1 MEKGELFM
9 QQLKPEQT
17 PERGMWSSRF
27 GFLMAAVGS
36 AVGLGNLW
44 KFPYLA
50 GENGGGAFVLVY
62 VGLVVILGFTL
73 MLAELSIGR
82 HTNSDAYGAYSKLK
96 KGWGFVGGF
105 GILAGFLIL
114 SYYSVVGGWVL
125 KYIVASV
132 TGVGADK
139 GAYFTNFITSP
150 LEPVIYHLIFMG
162 LTAVIVIRGISGG
175 IEKAVKIVMPALFI
189 MLMVIVLRSVTLE
202 GASEGLKYYLTPN
215 FSEITLK
222 VFVAALGQVFFSL
235 SLGMGCMVTYGSYL
249 SKQEDLEKDALLIPS
264 LDSLVAIMAGFAI
277 LPAVFAF
284 GFAPGEGPGLMF
296 ITLPAVF
303 ESMPLGTIF
312 SLIFFILVFF
322 AAISSSISL
331 MEVTVAFGIDRLK
344 WSRKVSVLVFTTVMF
359 VIGIGAS
366 LSMGAWSD
374 FLIPWIDGNR
384 YGIFDFLDV
393 VTSYYLLPLGGLLS
407 ALFIGFVWGVPNAVK
422 EIKTGGNFRT
432 EKLWSVLIKYIV
444 PILVFVILLSTT
456 GLLDRII
463 G

>member
-1 MEKGELFM
+1 MEQF
-9 QQLKPEQT
+9 KPDQT
-17 PERGMWSSRF
+17 QEKRGMWSSRF

-62 VGLVVILGFTL
+62 VFLVVILGFTL
-73 MLAELSIGR
+73 MLAELAIGR
-82 HTNSDAYGAYSKLK
+82 NTNSDAFGAYSKIK
-96 KGWGFVGGF
+96 KGWGFIGGF

-114 SYYSVVGGWVL
+114 SYYSVVGGWVI

-132 TGVGADK
+132 TGITGDK
-139 GAYFTNFITSP
+139 AEYFGNFISSSV
-150 LEPVIYHLIFMG
+150 EPVIYHLIFMG
-162 LTAVIVIRGISGG
+162 LTALIVIRGISGG
-175 IEKAVKIVMPALFI
+175 IEKAAKIVMPALFI
-189 MLMVIVLRSVTLE
+189 MLTVIVVRSVTLE

-222 VFVAALGQVFFSL
+222 VVVAALGQVFFSL

-249 SKQEDLEKDALLIPS
+249 NKQEDMEKDAFLIPS

-284 GFAPGEGPGLMF
+284 GFEPSQGPGLMF
-296 ITLPAVF
+296 VTLPAVF
-303 ESMPLGTIF
+303 ENMPLGSIF
-312 SLIFFILVFF
+312 SVIFFILVFF

-331 MEVTVAFGIDRLK
+331 MEVAVAFGIDKLK
-344 WSRKVSVLVFTTVMF
+344 WQRKTSVLIFTTIMF

-366 LSMGAWSD
+366 LSMGAWSG

-422 EIKTGGNFRT
+422 EIRIGSTFRT
-432 EKLWSVLIKYIV
+432 EKLWSVLIKYVV
-444 PILVFVILLSTT
+444 PVLVFIILLSTT
-456 GLLDRII
+456 GLLNRII

>member
-1 MEKGELFM
+1 M
-9 QQLKPEQT
+9 QQLKPEKT

-62 VGLVVILGFTL
+62 VVLVVILGFTL

-82 HTNSDAYGAYSKLK
+82 ATNSDAYGAYNKLK
-96 KGWGFVGGF
+96 KGWGFIGGF

-125 KYIVASV
+125 KYIVASI

-150 LEPVIYHLIFMG
+150 VEPIIYHLIFMG
-162 LTAVIVIRGISGG
+162 LTAIIVIRGVSGG

-189 MLMVIVLRSVTLE
+189 MLMVVVLRSVTLE

-249 SKQEDLEKDALLIPS
+249 SKQEDLEKDALLIPA

-284 GFAPGEGPGLMF
+284 GFAPEEGPGLMF

-344 WSRKVSVLVFTTVMF
+344 WNRKVSVLVFTAVMF

-374 FLIPWIDGNR
+374 FLIPWIDGNS

-407 ALFIGFVWGVPNAVK
+407 ALFVAYVWGVPNAVK

-432 EKLWSVLIKYIV
+432 EKLWTILIKFVV
-444 PILVFVILLSTT
+444 PVLVFIILLSTT
-456 GLLDRII
+456 GLLEKVL

>member
-1 MEKGELFM
+1 ME
-9 QQLKPEQT
+9 QNKPDQT
-17 PERGMWSSRF
+17 QEKRGMWSSRF

-62 VGLVVILGFTL
+62 VVLVVILGFTL

-82 HTNSDAYGAYSKLK
+82 NTNSDAFGAYSKIK

-114 SYYSVVGGWVL
+114 SYYSVVGGWVI
-125 KYIVASV
+125 KYIVASI

-139 GAYFTNFITSP
+139 EAYFTNFITSP
-150 LEPVIYHLIFMG
+150 VEPIIYHLIFMG
-162 LTAVIVIRGISGG
+162 LTALIVIRGISGG
-175 IEKAVKIVMPALFI
+175 IEKAAKIVMPALFI
-189 MLMVIVLRSVTLE
+189 MLTVIVLRSVTLE
-202 GASEGLKYYLTPN
+202 GASAGLKYYLTPN
-215 FSEITLK
+215 FDEITLK
-222 VFVAALGQVFFSL
+222 VVIAALGQVFFSL

-249 SKQEDLEKDALLIPS
+249 NKDSDIEKDALLIPS

-284 GFAPGEGPGLMF
+284 GFEPSQGPGLMF
-296 ITLPAVF
+296 ITLPQVF
-303 ESMPLGTIF
+303 ENMPLGMLF
-312 SLIFFILVFF
+312 SVIFFVLVFF

-331 MEVTVAFGIDRLK
+331 MEVTVAFGIDRLR
-344 WSRKVSVLVFTTVMF
+344 WSRTTSVVVFTVVMF

-366 LSMGAWSD
+366 LSMGAWSG
-374 FLIPWIDGNR
+374 FLIPWIDGNS

-422 EIKTGGNFRT
+422 EIKIGSKFRS
-432 EKLWSVLIKYIV
+432 EKIWSVLIKFVV
-444 PILVFVILLSTT
+444 PVLVFIILLSTT